1 MSLVRA
7 KAIQC
12 TTPVN
17 PGSGEPRA
25 YAEVRTVQSSPSDP
39 QYIPLYSSTTLTNP
53 HIYAIEGLASP
64 TFTSILASNEFEIPT
79 DVLGASG
86 YRYNDSMMNRTNVGG
101 VNRLQC
107 VTPGRYR
114 FEFSSYFGINSVN
127 ILKAE
132 FRIKHYSANGDL
144 QQTVT
149 SKGYAPAYAAYTYI
163 KWIAKAEFILGV
175 GDTVRT
181 YAYNAGSATLFHL
194 HGHQAYQGSIYEYL
208 GAT

>member
-7 KAIQC
+7 KSIQC
-12 TTPVN
+12 TAPTNV
-17 PGSGEPRA
+17 GSGEPRA
-25 YAEVRTVQSSPSDP
+25 YAEVRTVQSTPVDP
-39 QYIPLYSSTTLTNP
+39 KYIPLYSSTSLSNP
-53 HIYAIEGLASP
+53 HIYAIELLTSP
-64 TFTSILASNEFEIPT
+64 TYTNVSSSTEFEVPT

-86 YRYNDSMMNRTNVGG
+86 YRYNDNMMNRTSVGG

-114 FEFSSYFGINSVN
+114 FEYGVYFGITSVN
-127 ILKAE
+127 ILNAE
-132 FRIKHYSANGDL
+132 YRIKHYNANGDL

-163 KWIAKAEFILGV
+163 KWVAKAEFVLNV

-194 HGHQAYQGSIYEYL
+194 HGDQAYQGSIYEYL